1 MAKKKTKAGNGEG
14 NIRLKNINGKEY
26 WEGRLRLNG
35 KRYSVYG
42 KTEKECNQK
51 LNRIK
56 VLGPPE
62 AKKEKLTLDVLLDQF
77 LEEEVR
83 PRRKESTYLNYK
95 YAIEN
100 HLKPRFGKILLEDL
114 ARSDIQRFINQ
125 KEHELSPRTIRLIV
139 LVLSMTLKIAIKDD
153 LIDKNPASL
162 IEQKKEM
169 KWLSLEEIYRFLQV
183 DTSEDPLGNV
193 LKVSLLTGLRRGE
206 VLALKWSDVDFEHN
220 TLRVQRSL
228 TRGEKSVKISTP
240 KTEESTRVVPLPQIA
255 IDIFKSQKAFQNE
268 EKKKVG
274 IFYKKKNF
282 VFANPLGEHFFPDS
296 LKRAITRVLKKAN
309 LPTVRIHDLRHS
321 YASLLHQNGVQDKT
335 IQKLLGHRDILTTM
349 NTYVHS
355 DEEIKKVAAQKIDN
369 LIYEIAKK

>member
-1 MAKKKTKAGNGEG
+1 MAKEKSKAANGEG
-14 NIRLKNINGKEY
+14 TIRLKSVNGKEY

-62 AKKEKLTLDVLLDQF
+62 AKKEKLTLDILLDQF
-77 LEEEVR
+77 LEEEIR

-95 YAIEN
+95 YAIEK

-114 ARSDIQRFINQ
+114 TRSDIQRFINQ

-153 LIDKNPASL
+153 LIGKNPVSL
-162 IEQKKEM
+162 IELPKQQKKEM

-206 VLALKWSDVDFEHN
+206 VLALKWSDVDFERG
-220 TLRVQRSL
+220 TIQVQRSL

-240 KTEESTRVVPLPQIA
+240 KTEESARIVPLPRIA
-255 IDIFKSQKAFQNE
+255 IDIFKNQKAFQNE
-268 EKKKVG
+268 EKKKAG

-282 VFANPLGEHFFPDS
+282 VFANPL
-296 LKRAITRVLKKAN
+296 
-309 LPTVRIHDLRHS
+309 
-321 YASLLHQNGVQDKT
+321 
-335 IQKLLGHRDILTTM
+335 
-349 NTYVHS
+349 
-355 DEEIKKVAAQKIDN
+355 
-369 LIYEIAKK
+369 